1 MRAATH
7 RFAVAV
13 EDRGHFAAATRLADR
28 VLVDALPW
36 CDGILDT
43 MRRWGTGPDERPWHS
58 LTKSYRAARERGL
71 KTWGHFDGEPGLS
84 DAPMVR
90 AQLLIFQADQ
100 VEGEQID
107 AVVLARDL
115 DDDPERA
122 LGFQQVL
129 TQRWPFPVLVA
140 LCRPEVEAWYVAGF
154 EPENN
159 DERARLAREC
169 KTLDFSP
176 PLKPHCLTAKR
187 KQDPKDAKAILGRL
201 CGEDHVRKERCLDA
215 PLNVLQER
223 GLVCGLA
230 DYLAAVRADL
240 VPVLAQA

>member
-71 KTWGHFDGEPGLS
+71 KIWGHFDGEPGLS
-84 DAPMVR
+84 DASMVR

-129 TQRWPFPVLVA
+129 TQRWPFPVLVES
-140 LCRPEVEAWYVAGF
+140 LFW
-154 EPENN
+154 
-159 DERARLAREC
+159 
-169 KTLDFSP
+169 
-176 PLKPHCLTAKR
+176 PLPSGSRTICAANFAD
-187 KQDPKDAKAILGRL
+187 QPKFVRNFGR
-201 CGEDHVRKERCLDA
+201 GW
-215 PLNVLQER
+215 
-223 GLVCGLA
+223 
-230 DYLAAVRADL
+230 LAA
-240 VPVLAQA
+240 